1 MVLLTTEQ
9 QADLIRDHPQVFTP
23 ENGAWALKGAT
34 RVDLAAVDDETLGL
48 ALTLAKQRKVG
59 AAGLVHNEP
68 PMKNPI
74 LRFGVAAAV
83 GLVAFSAAGSLL
95 AQQAAGQQQPPPP
108 PPTLGLEEG
117 VLELD
122 TPDFRLKLVKASQTI
137 AALEPKGVATYTPTP
152 TPPRGRGRGGSRSG
166 SQCSGPTPPP
176 PPQPLNFD
184 FTPADRLPQRAAD
197 GFHHL
202 GDITMRIRTGTA
214 GDWKDYDTATTRKP
228 VTTLPAS
235 GTTLAAADL
244 SATLPA
250 DIPVKVTRA
259 WKVVNGKLALTF
271 EVKNPGTT
279 PVQIGAL
286 GIPVVFNNIITGRN
300 LEQAHEIC
308 SFFDPAIAGDAGFV
322 QVSALR
328 KRPGAR
334 SRATRQDTA
343 RRLAHGERPDA
354 AHADVRRHLRMDAAH
369 PGLRGKRMDKR
380 AAVECADD
388 GNAAAGR
395 VARMGCSS

>member
-1 MVLLTTEQ
+1 
-9 QADLIRDHPQVFTP
+9 
-23 ENGAWALKGAT
+23 
-34 RVDLAAVDDETLGL
+34 
-48 ALTLAKQRKVG
+48 
-59 AAGLVHNEP
+59 
-68 PMKNPI
+68 MKNPI

-95 AQQAAGQQQPPPP
+95 AQQAAGQQQQPPPP

-122 TPDFRLKLVKASQTI
+122 TDFRLKLVKASQTI

-152 TPPRGRGRGGSRSG
+152 TPPRGRGRGGPQRIPMLRPLLLTAAATTELRLHAGG
-166 SQCSGPTPPP
+166 ST
-176 PPQPLNFD
+176 
-184 FTPADRLPQRAAD
+184 AQRAAD

-322 QVSALR
+322 QVTRLSGKGPALVVVPQGKTPLEGWRTVNDRTPRRRPKASSNGCRTPRPTR
-328 KRPGAR
+328 KTNGQTR
-334 SRATRQDTA
+334 SRGM
-343 RRLAHGERPDA
+343 RRRWQ
-354 AHADVRRHLRMDAAH
+354 RCS
-369 PGLRGKRMDKR
+369 R
-380 AAVECADD
+380 AS
-388 GNAAAGR
+388 R
-395 VARMGCSS
+395 ARMGCSS